1 MDFRAQNIEVN
12 IQLFTHVKKY
22 TSHHTSQRNCI
33 IVSFFPFSSCFVFF
47 LISCHVFTS
56 GRLSRS
62 LSLSLSHSKHVST
75 HPHVDC
81 FLWWSLLVNKVTGR
95 PSINEGHV
103 TRLCEFLVS
112 SSLYRNLPFETLEQ
126 WKQLTRT
133 WHSNNLYQLFI
144 GILTMGY

>member
-1 MDFRAQNIEVN
+1 MNVSMDFRAQNIEVN

-62 LSLSLSHSKHVST
+62 LSLSHTQSTYPLIRMLIASFGGLFLSIKLQVDQASTRDMSRACVNSWSAVLFIETSPSKHLNSG
-75 HPHVDC
+75 
-81 FLWWSLLVNKVTGR
+81 N
-95 PSINEGHV
+95 
-103 TRLCEFLVS
+103 S
-112 SSLYRNLPFETLEQ
+112 SPVRDIPIIYISC
-126 WKQLTRT
+126 
-133 WHSNNLYQLFI
+133 S
-144 GILTMGY
+144 